1 MIYLDH
7 AATCPMR
14 ETALLRMT
22 EAMKNTYGNAS
33 PSYPAAQQAKAQ
45 LDQAR
50 TVLAETIGA
59 DWREIFFTS
68 GGTEGDNWALIGA
81 AEASELVQPGTNG
94 ADSSNAEGMPGTRGH
109 IITTAIEH
117 HAVLHTCAYLES
129 RGFTVSYLPVDG
141 NGMVRAE
148 DLHRELDLHPDTFLV
163 SVMMANNEVGTIEP
177 IRELVRTVRDW
188 EKERNENGFAASRG
202 KAEKRDEDAAR
213 KRILQRRIL
222 FHTDAV
228 QAYGKIPIDV
238 KTLDV
243 DLLSVSAHKLGGPK
257 GIGFLYLKKGTQI
270 GALIHGGSQESGRR
284 AGTENV
290 PAAIGFAAAAKEAV
304 REMETDGRKVLELAE
319 YFHENLEKTF
329 GNVTSGEG
337 GVHCVWNGPDIAEG
351 RSETADGERGAARDA
366 ADLGELCR
374 IPGNVNVAF
383 PGLDQRTLLMNLDL
397 VGICASGGSAC
408 TTGAVEPSHVI
419 LSMTGDRKRAEGA
432 LRFTLGPENTREE
445 LDTVIRVLK
454 ETIERIC
461 VGATGM

>member
-22 EAMKNTYGNAS
+22 EAMKNIYGNAS

-50 TVLAETIGA
+50 TALAETIGA

-81 AEASELVQPGTNG
+81 AEASELVQSGTNG
-94 ADSSNAEGMPGTRGH
+94 ADSLNAEGMPGTRGH

-117 HAVLHTCAYLES
+117 HAVLHTCVYLES
-129 RGFTVSYLPVDG
+129 RGFTVSYLPVDE

-148 DLHRELDLHPDTFLV
+148 DLRGELDLHPDTFLV

-202 KAEKRDEDAAR
+202 KAEKRDKDAAR
-213 KRILQRRIL
+213 KRNLQRHIL

-238 KTLDV
+238 KNLDV

-304 REMETDGRKVLELAE
+304 REMETDGRKVLELVE
-319 YFHENLEKTF
+319 YFRENLEKTF
-329 GNVTSGEG
+329 GDVASGEG
-337 GVHCVWNGPDIAEG
+337 GVHCVWNGPDISAG
-351 RSETADGERGAARDA
+351 F
-366 ADLGELCR
+366 GELCR
-374 IPGNVNVAF
+374 IPGNVNVSF

-397 VGICASGGSAC
+397 AGICASGGSAC

-419 LSMTGDRKRAEGA
+419 LAMTGDRKRAEGA

-461 VGATGM
+461 VGATDM

>member
-22 EAMKNTYGNAS
+22 EAMKNIYGNAS

-81 AEASELVQPGTNG
+81 AEMSELLQSGTNVTSS
-94 ADSSNAEGMPGTRGH
+94 ADTASMPGTRGH

-129 RGFTVSYLPVDG
+129 RGFTVSYLPVDE

-148 DLHRELDLHPDTFLV
+148 ALHRELDLHPDTFLV
-163 SVMMANNEVGTIEP
+163 SVMLANNEVGTIEP
-177 IRELVRTVRDW
+177 IRELVHVVRDW
-188 EKERNENGFAASRG
+188 EKERNENGSAASRG
-202 KAEKRDEDAAR
+202 KAEKGDEDAAR
-213 KRILQRRIL
+213 KRNLQRHIL

-228 QAYGKIPIDV
+228 QGYGKIPIHV
-238 KTLDV
+238 KDLDV

-257 GIGFLYLKKGTQI
+257 GIGFLYLKQGTQI

-319 YFHENLEKTF
+319 YFRENLEKNF
-329 GNVTSGEG
+329 GDVASGEG
-337 GVHCVWNGPDIAEG
+337 GVHFVWNGPDI
-351 RSETADGERGAARDA
+351 GAGI
-366 ADLGELCR
+366 GELCR
-374 IPGNVNVAF
+374 IPGNVNVSF

-397 VGICASGGSAC
+397 AGICASGGSAC

-419 LSMTGDRKRAEGA
+419 LAMTGDRKRAEGA

-445 LDTVIRVLK
+445 MDTVIRVLK